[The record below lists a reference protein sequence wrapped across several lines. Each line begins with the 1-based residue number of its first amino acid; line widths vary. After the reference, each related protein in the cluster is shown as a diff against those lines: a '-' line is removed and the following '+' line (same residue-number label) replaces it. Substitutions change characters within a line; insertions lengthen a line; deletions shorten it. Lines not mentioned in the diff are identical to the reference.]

1 MRNPSVQELTIYE
14 MLKSGKPV
22 AFADMVK
29 AVGVKEITVMTYI
42 CALRQIWGGEVE
54 TIRNGRKVESYQL
67 NNAGDLA
74 KHMVLKGSGL
84 VTKTA
89 KVAKAPKVVKV
100 NPIKAAKVAVAKSK
114 TVVARKPKADEFDV
128 PTLDSDLDISEVSDR
143 ELDDLKMQLG
153 L

>member
-89 KVAKAPKVVKV
+89 KVKAPKVVKV

-114 TVVARKPKADEFDV
+114 AVVSRKPKEDAFDI

>member
-14 MLKSGKPV
+14 MLKGGEPV

-74 KHMVLKGSGL
+74 KHMVLKGSGV

-89 KVAKAPKVVKV
+89 KVKAPKVAKVKPV
-100 NPIKAAKVAVAKSK
+100 KAAKVAVAKTK

-128 PTLDSDLDISEVSDR
+128 PTLDADLDISEISDR
-143 ELDDLKMQLG
+143 ELEDLKFQLG